1 MGNFDE
7 MSWDILVTPER
18 NWYDLNLREV
28 LRYKDLIYLFV
39 KRNFT
44 AQYKQTILG
53 PLWFIINPLISSFVS
68 TIIFGNI
75 AGIQSD
81 GVPYFLF
88 YLCGYTLWN
97 YFSSCVNAT
106 SSTFVSNAG
115 IMGKVYFPRLTM
127 PISSVIFSAINMM
140 VIFVMSI
147 IAIII
152 YVSKGY
158 SPHPNEFVLIIPIL
172 MVQTAVLGLGVGII
186 VSSLTTKYRDLTIL
200 VGFGLNLWMYLTPV
214 VYPISEVEGTLRTL
228 ILLNPMSAIVQNYKY
243 ALLGV
248 GSLEGFYWLIS
259 AIMTIVIFI
268 IGVLLFNRVEKTF
281 MDTV

>member
-7 MSWDILVTPER
+7 TSWNIVVTPER
-18 NWYDLNLREV
+18 HWYDLNLGEV
-28 LRYKDLIYLFV
+28 FKYKDLIYLFV
-39 KRNFT
+39 KRSFT
-44 AQYKQTILG
+44 SQYKQTILG
-53 PLWFIINPLISSFVS
+53 PLWFIINPLLSSFIS

-75 AGIQSD
+75 AGIRSD

-97 YFSSCVNAT
+97 YFSSCVSTT

-127 PISSVIFSAINMM
+127 PISSVIFSAVNMII
-140 VIFVMSI
+140 IFMMSI
-147 IAIII
+147 IAIFI
-152 YVSKGY
+152 YACRGY
-158 SPHPNEFVLIIPIL
+158 SPNLNAAVLIIPLL

-200 VGFGLNLWMYLTPV
+200 VGFGLNLWMYLTPI
-214 VYPISEVEGTLRTL
+214 VYPLSEVEGKLRTL

-243 ALLGV
+243 ALLGI
-248 GSLEGFYWLIS
+248 GNFEGFYWLIS
-259 AIMTIVIFI
+259 AIMTIIIFI